1 MITPQLTTD
10 GRMVRLP
17 LADHA
22 APLLDE
28 LALAYAQDPDTVVRL
43 LTAHATRVTALDYI
57 ACSEDAAE
65 YERAIRAAQADT
77 TREALLGECPSAPTL
92 DPLLGPDDAVTLG
105 TRLTRQAAHIRNT
118 KNRSSHP

>member
-1 MITPQLTTD
+1 MITPQLTND

-17 LADHA
+17 LTDHA

-28 LALAYAQDPDTVVRL
+28 LALAYAQDPDAVGRL
-43 LTAHATRVTALDYI
+43 LTAHAASVAALDYI

-65 YERAIRAAQADT
+65 YERAVRAAAADG
-77 TREALLGECPSAPTL
+77 TREALLDECPSAPTL

-105 TRLTRQAAHIRNT
+105 TRLTRQAARIRNT
-118 KNRSSHP
+118 STKEPRQ

>member
-1 MITPQLTTD
+1 MITPQLSTD

-17 LADHA
+17 LTDHA

-28 LALAYAQDPDTVVRL
+28 LALAYAQDPDAVGRL
-43 LTAHATRVTALDYI
+43 LAAHAASVTALDYI

-65 YERAIRAAQADT
+65 YERAMRAAQADA
-77 TREALLGECPSAPTL
+77 TREALLDECPSATTL